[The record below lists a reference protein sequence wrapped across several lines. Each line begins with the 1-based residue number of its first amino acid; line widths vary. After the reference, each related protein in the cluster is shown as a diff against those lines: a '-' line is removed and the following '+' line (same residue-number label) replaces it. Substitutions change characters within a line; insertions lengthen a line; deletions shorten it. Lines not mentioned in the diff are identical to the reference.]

1 MNRFE
6 SVTKPLMWFMTLLLV
21 ALVSGC
27 GGGGGGKDPIL
38 GAGGAVAI
46 PAAPVLAIPA
56 GAIVPGGV
64 CSVAASATI
73 PTVSSTNPTNGNQ
86 VVTTSTTGVAG
97 SGKLI
102 TATFSLAMTGTTI
115 NATTFSIGPS
125 AGGATLVP
133 ASVTYD
139 APSKVGT
146 LTTSAPLAVNT
157 SYTVVIT
164 QGATSDAGI
173 PINCSYSWSFKTAAT
188 AAASP
193 SPVNLRTASTYG
205 TFGGSAGMT
214 NTGNLTQINNGDIG
228 TIATGNSSIT
238 GFHEKTGLLIADDH
252 YTDTL
257 GANSGTVSGSIYTCT
272 NSTTGANSGGVNATE
287 CALATQARLD
297 AQTAYGFLAAM
308 PSNGVLAGNLAGT
321 TIHPGVYTNAT
332 SVMIQGGDL
341 TLDALGDANA
351 IFVFQIG
358 STLLVGGPGATAPQS
373 IILANGAQ
381 AKNVF
386 WQVGTT
392 ATINAAGGGTM
403 VGTIISSSGVIF
415 STAAN
420 TTIVT
425 LNGRALSLVAS
436 VTMVDTVINVPAP

>member
-1 MNRFE
+1 MSRFE

-73 PTVSSTNPTNGNQ
+73 PTVSSTNPTSGIQ

-272 NSTTGANSGGVNATE
+272 NSTTGANSGGANATE

-297 AQTAYGFLAAM
+297 AQTAYVALAAM
-308 PSNGVLAGNLAGT
+308 PSNRVLAGNLAGT

>member
-214 NTGNLTQINNGDIG
+214 NTGILTVINGDIG
-228 TIATGNSSIT
+228 TIATGTSSVT
-238 GFHEKTGLLIADDH
+238 GFH
-252 YTDTL
+252 DTEGDIFTET
-257 GANSGTVSGSIYTCT
+257 GANVGDVTGTIRTCT
-272 NSTTGANSGGVNATE
+272 TSTTGPNHASVNASY

-297 AQTAYGFLAAM
+297 AQTAYVALAAM

-321 TIHPGVYTNAT
+321 TIHPGVYTNAS
-332 SVMIQGGDL
+332 SVLIQGGDL
-341 TLDALGDANA
+341 TLDALGDPNA

-358 STLLVGGPGATAPQS
+358 STLTVGGPGVTAPQS
-373 IILANGAQ
+373 IILAGNAQ

-386 WQVGTT
+386 WQVGSS
-392 ATINAAGGGTM
+392 AVINAAGGGTM
-403 VGTIISSSGVIF
+403 EGTVITGGSPPGIAISTVGNAAPVTI
-415 STAAN
+415 
-420 TTIVT
+420 
-425 LNGRALSLVAS
+425 NGRVMSAVAGGGAS
-436 VTMVDTVINVPAP
+436 ITMVNTFINVPAP